1 MINKNKNSKNHKK
14 DNNKTKKAYIRMIV
28 DIIVVLMLISIMYP
42 FNAMSKIKK
51 EDVSYNDFMKYVE
64 QGKVKEIDIMLSS
77 EKFQF
82 LLKEDE
88 GNETNDYVGTQ
99 VIYTTQNPKYD
110 DFKKDMLEAGIEVK
124 ENNNSYVAL
133 SFLTSILPLLI
144 FLGFYMA
151 LQKKMMG
158 DNFSPTSFSKKNS
171 ASTVTFEDVAG
182 LEEVKQDLLTVV
194 DFLKDPNKY
203 KEAGAKLP
211 KGIMLYGPPGTGKTL
226 LAKAIAGEANVEFIS
241 AVGSEFDEK
250 FVGVGAQR
258 IRKLFSDAKKKS
270 PCIIFIDEIDAI
282 GSKRRHGNSSSDR
295 QSINQLLSEMDGFS
309 TDDNVIIIAATNR
322 LEDLDPALIRP
333 GRFDSHFAV
342 PLPTNA
348 ADRKAIIDIYTK
360 NKQFDETVNFD
371 LLAKETLGCS
381 PADIESIIN
390 EAAIIAVKNNNG
402 IISKNDLDDAFY
414 KQVMKG
420 HKKKDLER
428 KKEEVKLTA
437 YHEAGHALLGVLLGQ
452 DVTNVTIIPSTS
464 GAGGVTF
471 FNQEKLGMYSKEELE
486 NNIRVLY
493 AGRCAEELLVGKDK
507 ITTGASNDIE
517 KASQIL
523 KSIVTKYGMSSFG
536 LINLNEIEV
545 DNKEILPV
553 ITNMA
558 NDLYASAYEMISN
571 NISNLAVLA
580 NTLLER
586 ESLTGDE
593 VRSILELNN

>member
-1 MINKNKNSKNHKK
+1 MQKRN
-14 DNNKTKKAYIRMIV
+14 
-28 DIIVVLMLISIMYP
+28 
-42 FNAMSKIKK
+42 
-51 EDVSYNDFMKYVE
+51 
-64 QGKVKEIDIMLSS
+64 
-77 EKFQF
+77 
-82 LLKEDE
+82 LL
-88 GNETNDYVGTQ
+88 V
-99 VIYTTQNPKYD
+99 
-110 DFKKDMLEAGIEVK
+110 
-124 ENNNSYVAL
+124 
-133 SFLTSILPLLI
+133 
-144 FLGFYMA
+144 
-151 LQKKMMG
+151 
-158 DNFSPTSFSKKNS
+158 
-171 ASTVTFEDVAG
+171 
-182 LEEVKQDLLTVV
+182 
-194 DFLKDPNKY
+194 
-203 KEAGAKLP
+203 
-211 KGIMLYGPPGTGKTL
+211 
-226 LAKAIAGEANVEFIS
+226 
-241 AVGSEFDEK
+241 
-250 FVGVGAQR
+250 
-258 IRKLFSDAKKKS
+258 
-270 PCIIFIDEIDAI
+270 IDEIDAI
-282 GSKRRHGNSSSDR
+282 GSKRRSGNSSTER

-309 TDDNVIIIAATNR
+309 TDDNIIIIAATNR

-342 PLPTNA
+342 PLPINA
-348 ADRKAIIDIYTK
+348 ADRKSIIDIYTK
-360 NKQFDETVNFD
+360 NKQFDETVNLD

-402 IISKNDLDDAFY
+402 IISKSDLDDAFY

-428 KKEEVKLTA
+428 KKDEVKLTA

-507 ITTGASNDIE
+507 ITIGASNDIE

-523 KSIVTKYGMSSFG
+523 KSIVTRYGMSSFG
-536 LINLNEIEV
+536 LINLDEIEV

-558 NDLYASAYEMISN
+558 NNLYTSAYEMISN
-571 NISNLAVLA
+571 NELNLTVLA

-593 VRSILELNN
+593 IRSILNM